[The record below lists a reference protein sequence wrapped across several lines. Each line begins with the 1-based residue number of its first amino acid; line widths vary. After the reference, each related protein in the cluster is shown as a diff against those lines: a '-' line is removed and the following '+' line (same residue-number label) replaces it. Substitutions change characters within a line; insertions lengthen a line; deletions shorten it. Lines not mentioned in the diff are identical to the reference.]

1 MIYQKIVKTPI
12 GDICILEENDKIIGL
27 TLDNEKYCYKE
38 KNTEIL
44 NETEKQLNEYFCGK
58 RKNFNVPINPKG
70 TEFQKQVWNELLKIP
85 YGQTVTY
92 KRIAQK
98 IKRDFRKAK
107 KLGEKYIL
115 SKEKI
120 ESYNDE
126 KSFKIIFTQE
136 EVEKYFI
143 ELSDRKI
150 KEYIISIFKNTKDV

>member
-12 GDICILEENDKIIGL
+12 GDICILEENNKIIGL
-27 TLDNEKYCYKE
+27 TLDNEKYCYTE

-98 IKRDFRKAK
+98 IEKPNAARAVGMANHNNPIAIIVPCHRVVGSNSKLVGYAFGLERKQFLLDLENK
-107 KLGEKYIL
+107 
-115 SKEKI
+115 
-120 ESYNDE
+120 
-126 KSFKIIFTQE
+126 FK
-136 EVEKYFI
+136 
-143 ELSDRKI
+143 
-150 KEYIISIFKNTKDV
+150 

>member
-92 KRIAQK
+92 KQIAQK
-98 IKRDFRKAK
+98 IEKPNASRAVGMANHNNPIAIIVPCHTVVGSNNKLVGYAFGLEK
-107 KLGEKYIL
+107 KQFLLDLENK
-115 SKEKI
+115 
-120 ESYNDE
+120 
-126 KSFKIIFTQE
+126 FK
-136 EVEKYFI
+136 
-143 ELSDRKI
+143 
-150 KEYIISIFKNTKDV
+150 

>member
-92 KRIAQK
+92 KQIAQK
-98 IKRDFRKAK
+98 IEKPNASRAVGMANHNNPIAIIVPCHRVVGSNNKLVGYAFGLEK
-107 KLGEKYIL
+107 KQFLLDLENK
-115 SKEKI
+115 
-120 ESYNDE
+120 
-126 KSFKIIFTQE
+126 FK
-136 EVEKYFI
+136 
-143 ELSDRKI
+143 
-150 KEYIISIFKNTKDV
+150 

>member
-1 MIYQKIVKTPI
+1 MKTPI

-92 KRIAQK
+92 KQIAQK
-98 IKRDFRKAK
+98 IEKPNASRAVGMVNHNNPIAIIVPCHRVVGSNNKLVGYAFGLEK
-107 KLGEKYIL
+107 KQFLLDLENK
-115 SKEKI
+115 
-120 ESYNDE
+120 
-126 KSFKIIFTQE
+126 FK
-136 EVEKYFI
+136 
-143 ELSDRKI
+143 
-150 KEYIISIFKNTKDV
+150 

>member
-12 GDICILEENDKIIGL
+12 GDICILEENNKIIGL

-92 KRIAQK
+92 KQIAQK
-98 IKRDFRKAK
+98 IEKPNASRAVGMVNHNNPIAIIVPCHRVVGSNNKLVGYAFGLEK
-107 KLGEKYIL
+107 KQFLLDLENK
-115 SKEKI
+115 
-120 ESYNDE
+120 
-126 KSFKIIFTQE
+126 FK
-136 EVEKYFI
+136 
-143 ELSDRKI
+143 
-150 KEYIISIFKNTKDV
+150 

>member
-92 KRIAQK
+92 KQIAQK
-98 IKRDFRKAK
+98 IEKPNAARAVGMANHNNPIAIIVPCHRVVGSNSKLVGYAFGLERKQFLLDLENK
-107 KLGEKYIL
+107 
-115 SKEKI
+115 
-120 ESYNDE
+120 
-126 KSFKIIFTQE
+126 FK
-136 EVEKYFI
+136 
-143 ELSDRKI
+143 
-150 KEYIISIFKNTKDV
+150 

>member
-27 TLDNEKYCYKE
+27 TLDNEKYCYTE

-44 NETEKQLNEYFCGK
+44 NETEKQLNEYFWGK
-58 RKNFNVPINPKG
+58 RKKFNVPINPKG

-98 IKRDFRKAK
+98 IEKPNAARAVGMANHNNPIAIIVPCHRVVGSNSKLVGYAFGLERKQFLLDLENK
-107 KLGEKYIL
+107 
-115 SKEKI
+115 
-120 ESYNDE
+120 
-126 KSFKIIFTQE
+126 FK
-136 EVEKYFI
+136 
-143 ELSDRKI
+143 
-150 KEYIISIFKNTKDV
+150 

>member
-1 MIYQKIVKTPI
+1 MIYQKIIKTPI

-98 IKRDFRKAK
+98 IEKPNASRAVGMVNHNNPIAIIVPCHRVVGSNNKLVGYAFGLEK
-107 KLGEKYIL
+107 KQFLLDLENK
-115 SKEKI
+115 
-120 ESYNDE
+120 
-126 KSFKIIFTQE
+126 FK
-136 EVEKYFI
+136 
-143 ELSDRKI
+143 
-150 KEYIISIFKNTKDV
+150 

>member
-92 KRIAQK
+92 KQIAQK
-98 IKRDFRKAK
+98 IEKPNASRAVGMVNHNNPIAIIVPCHRVVGSNNKLVGYAFGLEK
-107 KLGEKYIL
+107 KQFLLDLENK
-115 SKEKI
+115 
-120 ESYNDE
+120 
-126 KSFKIIFTQE
+126 FK
-136 EVEKYFI
+136 
-143 ELSDRKI
+143 
-150 KEYIISIFKNTKDV
+150 

>member
-12 GDICILEENDKIIGL
+12 GDICILEENNKIIGL

-98 IKRDFRKAK
+98 IEKPNAARAVGMANHNNPIAIIVPCHRVVGSNSKLVGYAFGLERKQFLLDLENK
-107 KLGEKYIL
+107 
-115 SKEKI
+115 
-120 ESYNDE
+120 
-126 KSFKIIFTQE
+126 FK
-136 EVEKYFI
+136 
-143 ELSDRKI
+143 
-150 KEYIISIFKNTKDV
+150 